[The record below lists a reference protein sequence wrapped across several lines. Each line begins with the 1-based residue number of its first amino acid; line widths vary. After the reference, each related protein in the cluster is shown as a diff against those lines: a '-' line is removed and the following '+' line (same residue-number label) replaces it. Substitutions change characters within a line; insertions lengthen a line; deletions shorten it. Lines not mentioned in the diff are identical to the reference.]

1 MFRWSLSPLCE
12 VGTLIAEDS
21 TECRGCSDPPKLG
34 GPGRS
39 GVELWAQ
46 DCPAPKARLPR
57 AAGCRGVCCLG
68 PGRGSDLRR
77 IPGKVA
83 GSGAVLGVCRDARG
97 PVNSREEPRSPLNQ
111 SVYLQPFVLYFW
123 GADSVGQGLWQPPE
137 LGPAT

>member
-1 MFRWSLSPLCE
+1 MFHWSLSPLCE

-57 AAGCRGVCCLG
+57 AAGCRGGVLPWPREG
-68 PGRGSDLRR
+68 VRPSQDPREGRREWGSSGGLQRCT
-77 IPGKVA
+77 
-83 GSGAVLGVCRDARG
+83 GSC
-97 PVNSREEPRSPLNQ
+97 
-111 SVYLQPFVLYFW
+111 
-123 GADSVGQGLWQPPE
+123 
-137 LGPAT
+137 